1 MRKHLP
7 DILLKDRFI
16 GCILGGAV
24 GDGMGYA
31 VEGLAP
37 LELEQY
43 FEGGRITEP
52 YIDEQTGRL
61 LISDDTQMVLFTIDG
76 MMWAFIRCNNRGIG
90 SYEASGVWQ
99 SYARWYYTQTNIVLD
114 DYIIHKHEHEPVA
127 LSSIGI
133 KTILEYEELYS
144 NRNPSEESLL
154 SLETLQM
161 GTLEVPISGFKDASC
176 LTRVAPAG
184 LFLHDEPATA
194 FLVAARLAAITHGS
208 PTGYLAAGTYAC
220 ILAEILNGKN
230 LDEAVRNAL
239 MELEKYSYIDEVNDA
254 LEYALHLSEC
264 DYDWE
269 QGLELIGGDSSAESV
284 LAIGVYC
291 ALKAESFEDAVIW
304 AANCRGLSSS
314 AACVAGSLAGA
325 FLGDMKIPSE
335 WKSRL
340 ELRQMMLDWV
350 DKFYKLREF

>member
-1 MRKHLP
+1 MRKHLAEL
-7 DILLKDRFI
+7 LLKDRFI

-43 FEGGRITEP
+43 FENGKITEP
-52 YIDEQTGRL
+52 YIDEVTGKL
-61 LISDDTQMVLFTIDG
+61 LISDDTQMALFTMDG
-76 MMWAFIRCNNRGIG
+76 MMWAYIRCNNRGIG

-99 SYARWYYTQTNIVLD
+99 SYARWYYTQTNIILD
-114 DYIIHKHEHEPVA
+114 EYIIHKHEHEPVA
-127 LSSIGI
+127 LSSIGV

-144 NRNPSEESLL
+144 SRNPSEESLL

-176 LTRVAPAG
+176 LTRVAPVG
-184 LFLHDEPATA
+184 LFLHDNPEEA
-194 FLVAARLAAITHGS
+194 FLVAARLAAITHGN
-208 PTGYLAAGTYAC
+208 PTGYLAAGAYAC
-220 ILAEILNGKN
+220 ILAEILNEKN
-230 LDEAVRNAL
+230 LDQAVRTAL
-239 MELEKYSYIDEVNDA
+239 LELEQYSYIDEVNDT

-269 QGLELIGGDSSAESV
+269 QGVELIGRTASAEDV
-284 LAIGVYC
+284 LAMGVYC
-291 ALKAESFEDAVIW
+291 ALKAERFEEAVIW
-304 AANCRGLSSS
+304 AANCGGLSSS
-314 AACVAGSLAGA
+314 AAFVAGSLAGA
-325 FLGDMKIPSE
+325 FLGDMSIPKE

-340 ELRQMMLDWV
+340 ELKQMMLEWI